1 MADGLDEP
9 ETGAAARDGF
19 HAGRTD
25 VQLLELEVGP
35 RNCPAWGFAQRPGA
49 GSGRAALA
57 RESFVSEFI
66 VNRKRELHSRSKG
79 ATYRPHQ
86 SHTNLADPAAYYPT
100 ATAEAPRNPYRCL
113 S

>member
-25 VQLLELEVGP
+25 VQLLELETGP
-35 RNCPAWGFAQRPGA
+35 RNCPAWGFAQRLGA

-86 SHTNLADPAAYYPT
+86 SHTNLADCGGYSPKRQT
-100 ATAEAPRNPYRCL
+100 VDAPD
-113 S
+113 